1 MRVSPVRAAFF
12 CLTAVS
18 PSLHSVR
25 RAAAFYAI
33 GASGTGGGLR
43 SSSSSSKGGTGIRS
57 MATAMT
63 TDGQPM
69 QECVY
74 QDGKPYLLQVCWLD
88 GCLR

>member
-1 MRVSPVRAAFF
+1 MRVSPLRAAFF

-33 GASGTGGGLR
+33 GVGAGGGLR
-43 SSSSSSKGGTGIRS
+43 TSSSSASKGGAGVRS
-57 MATAMT
+57 MAMAMT

-74 QDGKPYLLQVCWLD
+74 QDGKPYLLQVGWMD
-88 GCLR
+88 GSL